1 MKPIYFLLV
10 LAGLCFSSCKK
21 YLDAKPDKSLSTP
34 SSLADLQALLDN
46 NNVMNVTAGYGEA
59 SADNYYLADADYDA
73 LSSQGDKNLYTWGD
87 EIVYDQYPNDWS
99 HCYDAVY
106 YANVALE
113 NISNIPKDKTG
124 EWDNIRG
131 SALFFR
137 AKAFQSA
144 VFTWAKVFDSATAN
158 KDQGIPLRLTSDFN
172 IPSQRASVL
181 ASYNQVIGDLLAAIP
196 LLPVTPASVMR
207 PSRPA
212 AYALLAN
219 TYLSMGDYDKAA
231 HYADSSLL
239 LKNSLLDYNSLNT
252 SSGAPVN
259 RFNQE
264 VIFHCNMLGTDN
276 LYYAHVDS
284 TLYNLYA
291 ENDLR
296 RKIFFDD
303 YGDGSYYF
311 KGNYNQN
318 GNFFT
323 GNTTMEM
330 YLVRAECAARQGNR
344 TLALQDIN
352 HFMPYRFKTGTWQAY
367 TSNSLSEMLSF
378 ILTER
383 RKELIFRDSRWIDI
397 KRLNK
402 EGVFPVTITRFLHNS
417 TLQLPPNDPRYALPL
432 PAQVI
437 LQSGMQQNPR

>member
-1 MKPIYFLLV
+1 MKPIYFLIV
-10 LAGLCFSSCKK
+10 LAGLGFSSCKK

-46 NNVMNVTAGYGEA
+46 NNVMNVTPGYGEA

-73 LSSQGDKNLYTWGD
+73 LSYQGEKNLYTWGD

-99 HCYDAVY
+99 QCYDAVY
-106 YANVALE
+106 YANVVLE
-113 NISNIPKDKTG
+113 NIVNMPKDG
-124 EWDNIRG
+124 SGAWDNIRG
-131 SALFFR
+131 AALFFR
-137 AKAFQSA
+137 AKAFQGA
-144 VFTWAKVFDSATAN
+144 VFTWAKAFDSATAG
-158 KDQGIPLRLTSDFN
+158 KDPGIPLRLNSDFN
-172 IPSQRASVL
+172 TPSQRASVL
-181 ASYNQVIGDLLAAIP
+181 ASYNQVIRDLQEAIP

-207 PSRPA
+207 PSKPA

-219 TYLSMGDYDKAA
+219 TYLSMGAYDKARL
-231 HYADSSLL
+231 YADSSLQV
-239 LKNSLLDYNSLNT
+239 KNTLLDYNSLNA
-252 SSGAPVN
+252 SSGAPVS
-259 RFNQE
+259 RFNTE
-264 VIFHCNMLGTDN
+264 VVFHCNMLATEN
-276 LYYAHVDS
+276 LYYAHIDS
-284 TLYNLYA
+284 TLYRLYA

-330 YLVRAECAARQGNR
+330 YLVRAECAARAGNK

-352 HFMPYRFKTGTWQAY
+352 HFMPYRFITGTWQVY
-367 TSNSLSEMLSF
+367 TSNSLADILSF

-383 RKELIFRDSRWIDI
+383 RKELVFRDSRWIDI

-402 EGVFPVTITRFLHNS
+402 EGVFPVTIKRFLYN
-417 TLQLPPNDPRYALPL
+417 TALQLPPNDPRYALPL
-432 PAQVI
+432 PSQVI
-437 LQSGMQQNPR
+437 LQSGMPQNPR